1 MTEID
6 SMLRHKLKRFL
17 REIKVVR
24 GLHTEL
30 VTVYIPAGY
39 ELIKIIQHLQQ
50 EQGTAV
56 NIKDKTNRQNVVD
69 SLERMIRHLRLFKA
83 TPPNGLAVYSGNI
96 ASQEGKQDIKVWS
109 MEPPVPL
116 NVRMYRCDK
125 VFITAP
131 LEDMMAFNETFGLIV
146 MDNREGT
153 VGFLK
158 GKSIQVIKEMHSAVP
173 GKFKAGGQCLAFG
186 TMISMANG
194 EKKDIF
200 NLKIGDV
207 LIGYDFK
214 KKKYVDSKCI
224 AIWKRKKRALQI
236 LVEKLNILSI
246 SLEKEIISSPDHLFF
261 VSVNGKIRKIPAN
274 KLNEKNHK
282 LIDRKLNERRILF
295 INKNYE
301 KNMPM
306 IDIETTTGN
315 FFANGFL
322 VHNSQQRFARL
333 REDAANE
340 FYHRIADVVNHEFL
354 PLLNDLKGIL
364 IGGPG
369 MTKETFLNG
378 SYINNELKKKVI
390 AVRDLSYTGDY
401 GMHELVERSQ
411 DALSEQEITKE
422 KQIVQE
428 LLTLLATNS
437 DKVVYGVA
445 DVKKALGYGA
455 VDKLLLSED
464 FQGVDELEDMAEATK
479 TKIFIVSVET
489 KEGVQLRDL
498 GGAAAILRYSI
509 VGFE

>member
-6 SMLRHKLKRFL
+6 SVVRHKLKRFV
-17 REIKVVR
+17 RELKQIR

-50 EQGTAV
+50 EQGTAS

-69 SLERMIRHLRLFKA
+69 SLERMVRHLRLFKS
-83 TPPNGLAVYSGNI
+83 TPPNGLAVFSGNI

-109 MEPPVPL
+109 MEPPIPL
-116 NVRMYRCDK
+116 NIRMYRCDK
-125 VFITAP
+125 TFITAP
-131 LEDMMAFNETFGLIV
+131 LEDMVAFNETFGLIV

-173 GKFKAGGQCLAFG
+173 GKFKAGGQ
-186 TMISMANG
+186 
-194 EKKDIF
+194 
-200 NLKIGDV
+200 
-207 LIGYDFK
+207 
-214 KKKYVDSKCI
+214 
-224 AIWKRKKRALQI
+224 
-236 LVEKLNILSI
+236 
-246 SLEKEIISSPDHLFF
+246 
-261 VSVNGKIRKIPAN
+261 
-274 KLNEKNHK
+274 
-282 LIDRKLNERRILF
+282 
-295 INKNYE
+295 
-301 KNMPM
+301 
-306 IDIETTTGN
+306 
-315 FFANGFL
+315 
-322 VHNSQQRFARL
+322 SQQRFARL

-354 PLLNDLKGIL
+354 PLSNGLKGIL

-369 MTKETFLNG
+369 MTKEIFLNG
-378 SYINNELKKKVI
+378 NYINNELKKKVI
-390 AVRDLSYTGDY
+390 AVRDLGYTGDY

-411 DALSEQEITKE
+411 DALSEQEIVKE

-464 FQGVDELEDMAEATK
+464 FKGVDELEDMAEATK
-479 TKIFIVSVET
+479 TKIFIVSTET